1 MVVFGLFCLL
11 VNCCIFLKPEA
22 YDMLEATFAAS
33 NPVDPSTK
41 IPSVKIAEHGFSFEQ
56 IYAIVPSFFDTV
68 SREMGM
74 SLPLPIPMLP
84 PNVANQAD
92 PPTMP
97 LNVANPVLSPN
108 VANPVL
114 SLNVANPVLSLN
126 MDNFPTVP
134 QNVNELMSMHGSATS
149 STTIT
154 DWLDLDP
161 SIVTD
166 LVQELI

>member
-1 MVVFGLFCLL
+1 
-11 VNCCIFLKPEA
+11 
-22 YDMLEATFAAS
+22 MLEATFAAS

-97 LNVANPVLSPN
+97 LNVANPVLS
-108 VANPVL
+108 
-114 SLNVANPVLSLN
+114 LN